1 MAREATDSLDAR
13 SGEGINLSQ
22 SCYFKDRRILVAG
35 AGGFVGTNLVRKLV
49 ELGAEVRG
57 TLFNKPAQRLD
68 PIADY
73 VTCDLTKP
81 EDCLNVTRGMDFVFM
96 AAANSSGAAVMEKSP
111 LAHLTPNVVMN
122 AQMLAAAYEN
132 EVKKFC
138 FISSNTVYPLTDYAV
153 REEDTNYE
161 YFEKYFIV
169 GWMKRFSEIM
179 CQMYTEKIKNPMQT
193 VVVRPG
199 NLYGPY
205 DKYTWKES
213 KVIAALIRRAVE
225 RHNPLV
231 VWGDGLDLKDFLY
244 IEDFIEGLILAF
256 ERVDGYTPLNIA
268 SGQPVN
274 IREVLEE
281 VLRVTGYTDAPV
293 EYDSSQP
300 TMIPK
305 RLIDTSRMREL
316 TGWAPPTPI
325 SQGIEWTVDWYK
337 STYASKTPEEL
348 SVW

>member
-1 MAREATDSLDAR
+1 V
-13 SGEGINLSQ
+13 ILSQ
-22 SCYFKDRRILVAG
+22 SLYFKGKRVLVAG
-35 AGGFVGTNLVRKLV
+35 AGGFVGTHLVQQLV
-49 ELGAEVRG
+49 GLGAEVRG
-57 TLFNKPAQRLD
+57 TVFHRPPQRADLKV
-68 PIADY
+68 DY
-73 VTCDLTKP
+73 VSCDLTRP
-81 EDCLNVTRGMDFVFM
+81 GDCLNVTQGIDFVFM
-96 AAANSSGAAVMEKSP
+96 AAANSSGASVMEKTP

-122 AQMLAAAYEN
+122 AHMLAAAYEN

-153 REEDTNYE
+153 KEEHTNYE

-179 CQMYTEKIKNPMQT
+179 CQMYTEKIKKPMQT

-205 DKYTWKES
+205 DKYTWRES

-225 RHNPLV
+225 RHNPFS
-231 VWGDGLDLKDFLY
+231 VWGDGQDLKDFLY
-244 IEDFIEGLILAF
+244 IEDFIEGLLLAF

-268 SGQPVN
+268 SGQPVT
-274 IREVLEE
+274 IREVLEQI
-281 VLRVTGYTDAPV
+281 LRVTDYKDAPV

-300 TMIPK
+300 MMIPK
-305 RLIDTSRMREL
+305 RLIDTSRIREL
-316 TGWAPPTPI
+316 TRWAPKTPI

-337 STYASKTPEEL
+337 TTYASKTPEEL